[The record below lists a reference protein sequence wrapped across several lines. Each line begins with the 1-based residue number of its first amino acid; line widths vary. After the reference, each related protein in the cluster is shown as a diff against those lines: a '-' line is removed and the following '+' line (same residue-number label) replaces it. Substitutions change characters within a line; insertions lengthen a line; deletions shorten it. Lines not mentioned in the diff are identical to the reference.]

1 MASVADSGNHK
12 DSGNNKSD
20 SIGKYRRGAKDT
32 GSPEVQVALLTQRIE
47 DLSKHS
53 AGHPNDVSSN
63 RGMLALV
70 SKRKRLLS
78 YLKTTDVERYKTLI
92 SGLGLRK

>member
-1 MASVADSGNHK
+1 MSSAAENPAARAEVISKFRINSK
-12 DSGNNKSD
+12 DC
-20 SIGKYRRGAKDT
+20 

-47 DLSKHS
+47 QLSKHS
-53 AGHPNDVSSN
+53 SGHPNDVSSN

-78 YLKTTDVERYKTLI
+78 YLKGEDVHLSEYVYKTI
-92 SGLGLRK
+92 SY